1 MPIDSSEQVTA
12 SNRVDT
18 QGARLPRMRMRAS
31 RKARIPPQVRGWEL
45 SHSATRSHICFALY
59 MKPSVLYH
67 ALWLFYIGIE
77 KYPLHTVRAALA
89 LFSVRA
95 FVPAKLYQCGA
106 YPDAVGFF

>member
-1 MPIDSSEQVTA
+1 MPATHAHEGKQEGKDAAPCQRMYIEPLCDTIPHLLPALCMKTA
-12 SNRVDT
+12 
-18 QGARLPRMRMRAS
+18 
-31 RKARIPPQVRGWEL
+31 
-45 SHSATRSHICFALY
+45 
-59 MKPSVLYH
+59 VLYH

-95 FVPAKLYQCGA
+95 FAPAKLYQCGA